1 MIVASLLLQT
11 STTKEKFST
20 IFEWC
25 NRVYDYIIRR
35 GGIKMIMQL
44 PPRRENVLDTIKKL
58 GFEVTEI
65 VEKRKSRVKNFE
77 INMDAKR
84 D

>member
-1 MIVASLLLQT
+1 
-11 STTKEKFST
+11 
-20 IFEWC
+20 
-25 NRVYDYIIRR
+25 
-35 GGIKMIMQL
+35 MIMQL
-44 PPRRENVLDTIKKL
+44 PPRRENVLDTIRKL

>member
-11 STTKEKFST
+11 SSTKEQFNT
-20 IFEWC
+20 IFEEC
-25 NRVYDYIIRR
+25 KRVYNYIIRR
-35 GGIKMIMQL
+35 GGIKMIMRL

-65 VEKRKSRVKNFE
+65 IEKRKSRVKKFE

>member
-1 MIVASLLLQT
+1 
-11 STTKEKFST
+11 
-20 IFEWC
+20 
-25 NRVYDYIIRR
+25 
-35 GGIKMIMQL
+35 MIMQL

-65 VEKRKSRVKNFE
+65 VEKRKSRVKKFE
-77 INMDAKR
+77 INMYAKR

>member
-1 MIVASLLLQT
+1 
-11 STTKEKFST
+11 
-20 IFEWC
+20 
-25 NRVYDYIIRR
+25 
-35 GGIKMIMQL
+35 MIMQL
-44 PPRRENVLDTIKKL
+44 PPRRENVLDTIIKL